1 VRERKSPLDF
11 SQKPGFLIT
20 YKHNFYL
27 SHGASGPKNQVSI
40 FGIVWLLGGILL
52 VLGLASQALAQ
63 APVSPAEAM
72 QIGNRHYE
80 AGEFVEAANVYETII
95 AAGLQD
101 SALYY
106 NLGNAYFKQGE
117 IGRAILNYRRAQYLN
132 PRDPD
137 IADNLAIARSQT
149 VDKFETVEEETP
161 FSNFVQVAEEW
172 LTLDEAAMLALGLWV
187 LLCAT
192 AVVMILRPR
201 WRSTCLWVGGALALF
216 LALGLLSMAGRYY
229 AQEAYPAAVIIA
241 QEIDVTSGPGT
252 AQQYLVEFNLH
263 AGAEVLLLDSRPGW
277 RRVALPGNDFQ
288 GWVPEE
294 AVEPVVPAEG

>member
-1 VRERKSPLDF
+1 MVRERKSPLDF
-11 SQKPGFLIT
+11 FQKPGFLVT
-20 YKHNFYL
+20 YRRGFYL
-27 SHGASGPKNQVSI
+27 RHGAPGPKNRVSI
-40 FGIVWLLGGILL
+40 VSFGWLLGGILL

-63 APVSPAEAM
+63 GPVSPAEAM
-72 QIGNRHYE
+72 RVGNQHYE

-95 AAGLQD
+95 EAGIQD

-117 IGRAILNYRRAQYLN
+117 VGHAILNYRRAQYLN

-149 VDKFETVEEETP
+149 VDKFETVEEEIP
-161 FSNFVQVAEEW
+161 LNNFVQMAEEW
-172 LTLDEAAMLALGLWV
+172 LTLNEAAMLALFLWV

-201 WRSTCLWVGGALALF
+201 WRSTCLWVGGVITLF
-216 LALGLLSMAGRYY
+216 LVLGLLSMAGRYY

-241 QEIDVTSGPGT
+241 PEIDVTSGPGN
-252 AQQYLVEFNLH
+252 AQQFLVEFNLH

-294 AVEPVVPAEG
+294 AVEPV

>member
-1 VRERKSPLDF
+1 MRV
-11 SQKPGFLIT
+11 G
-20 YKHNFYL
+20 
-27 SHGASGPKNQVSI
+27 NQ
-40 FGIVWLLGGILL
+40 
-52 VLGLASQALAQ
+52 
-63 APVSPAEAM
+63 
-72 QIGNRHYE
+72 HYE

-95 AAGLQD
+95 AAGIQD

-117 IGRAILNYRRAQYLN
+117 VGRAILNYRRAQHLN

-149 VDKFETVEEETP
+149 VDKFENVEAEETP

-172 LTLDEAAMLALGLWV
+172 LTLDEAAMLALLLWV

-201 WRSTCLWVGGALALF
+201 WRSICLWVGGIIALF
-216 LALGLLSMAGRYY
+216 LGLGLLSIASRYY
-229 AQEAYPAAVIIA
+229 AQESYPEAVIIA
-241 QEIDVTSGPGT
+241 QEIDVTSGPGNS
-252 AQQYLVEFNLH
+252 QQYLVEFNLH
-263 AGAEVLLLDSRPGW
+263 AGAEVQLLDSRPGW

-288 GWVPEE
+288 GWIPEE
-294 AVEPVVPAEG
+294 AVEPVVNDE

>member
-1 VRERKSPLDF
+1 MIVRERRFPLNF
-11 SQKPGFLIT
+11 FQKPDFLMRYKRGF
-20 YKHNFYL
+20 Y
-27 SHGASGPKNQVSI
+27 GASGAGNQVST
-40 FGIVWLLGGILL
+40 FSFSWLLGGLLL

-63 APVSPAEAM
+63 GPVSPTEAM
-72 QIGNRHYE
+72 QVGNQHYE
-80 AGEFVEAANVYETII
+80 AGEFVEAANVYETIL
-95 AAGLQD
+95 AAGIQD

-161 FSNFVQVAEEW
+161 LNNFVQVAEEW
-172 LTLDEAAMLALGLWV
+172 LTLSEAAMLALFLWV

-201 WRSTCLWVGGALALF
+201 WRSYCLWVGGVLLLALV
-216 LALGLLSMAGRYY
+216 LGLLSMAGRYY

-241 QEIDVTSGPGT
+241 QEIDVTSGPGS

-263 AGAEVLLLDSRPGW
+263 AGAEVQLLDSRPGW

-294 AVEPVVPAEG
+294 AVEPVINTER